1 MNLDHEIGDGELQLI
16 SPQSAG
22 FVAREDQ
29 TRPEIEQDIRG
40 LRDDELADLEDG
52 ANGGRA
58 PRLSSMIF
66 IIAGTPA
73 LPLRRATS
81 T

>member
-1 MNLDHEIGDGELQLI
+1 MRPKLI
-16 SPQSAG
+16 LLRRAATDSGA
-22 FVAREDQ
+22 A
-29 TRPEIEQDIRG
+29 EIEQDIRS
-40 LRDDELADLEDG
+40 LRDDELAALRNGG

-58 PRLSSMIF
+58 LRLSSMIF

>member
-1 MNLDHEIGDGELQLI
+1 
-16 SPQSAG
+16 
-22 FVAREDQ
+22 V
-29 TRPEIEQDIRG
+29 RPEIEQDVGG
-40 LRDDELADLEDG
+40 LRDDELAGLEKG
-52 ANGGRA
+52 RREGGRA
-58 PRLSSMIF
+58 LLLSSMIF